1 MLEVMCSV
9 KRNWNFK
16 LFNGA
21 KNVNDLYIHYISL
34 ITMLKYQNKQK
45 LELHRI
51 GVIRQMI
58 NAQTPIFALSLA
70 GVA

>member
-1 MLEVMCSV
+1 
-9 KRNWNFK
+9 
-16 LFNGA
+16 
-21 KNVNDLYIHYISL
+21 
-34 ITMLKYQNKQK
+34 MLKYQNKQK